1 MIDLPLLESVKLG
14 NNAFKNAGSLIMSN
28 LTSLHNIDFGQGCYG
43 GHSEIYYY
51 DRNYYQ
57 RYVGGAQSF
66 TLRGM
71 NNSRMK

>member
-14 NNAFKNAGSLIMSN
+14 NNAFKNAGSFIMSN
-28 LTSLHNIDFGQGCYG
+28 LTSLQNIDFGQGCFG
-43 GHSEIYYY
+43 GHSEKYYY

-66 TLRGM
+66 ALRGM
-71 NNSRMK
+71 NSIRK